1 MGEFIELKA
10 EDGHTFDAYQAT
22 PEGTPRAGLLVIQEI
37 FGVNSHIQ
45 GVCDAFAED
54 GYLAVAPA
62 VFDRKQRK
70 VEWGYT
76 AETVAEGRALK
87 DAVGWDDPVPDM
99 KAGLGCL
106 RESLGPDAKLGVV
119 GYCWGGTL
127 AWLAACRLETNCAV
141 GYYGGQIGQ
150 FNDENPASP
159 TLLHFGSEDAGIPL
173 TMVDAVRDAHPDVEI
188 HVYQGAGH
196 GFNCD
201 QRADYDPAAFAL
213 ARERTMAHFA
223 EHLG

>member
-1 MGEFIELKA
+1 MGEFIELTA
-10 EDGHTFDAYQAT
+10 EDGHTFDAYRVA
-22 PEGTPRAGLLVIQEI
+22 PDGACRAGLLVIQEI
-37 FGVNSHIQ
+37 FGVNSHIR

-54 GYLAVAPA
+54 GYLALAPA
-62 VFDRKQRK
+62 IFDRKQRK
-70 VEWGYT
+70 LELSYT

-87 DAVGWDDPVPDM
+87 DEVGWEDPIPDM
-99 KAGLGCL
+99 KAGLGDL
-106 RESLGPDAKLGVV
+106 RESLGRDAKIGVV

-127 AWLAACRLETNCAV
+127 AWLASCRLKTDCAV

-150 FNDENPASP
+150 FNDEQPKSP

-173 TMVDAVRDAHPDVEI
+173 AMVDAVHEAHPDVEI
-188 HVYQGAGH
+188 HVYEGAGH

-201 QRADYDPAAFAL
+201 QRADYHPAAFAL